1 MKIPMKLA
9 DSEEMLTFKTAFK
22 FPPVNVGGEKD
33 HSKLENL
40 DYANSG
46 HTGFASSEDIPTKVS
61 QLENDKGYIDNSA
74 SNLVNYEL
82 KGKTGTNLG
91 VSIDNTTYVM
101 TIDLKN
107 TAGDVISTGSVDL
120 PLESMVISASYDDS
134 TKEIVLTLQS
144 GEEVKFSVAD
154 LVSGLVSQS
163 TFDTKMNEISQEFSH
178 KFDMP
183 YYYEYNGDTDF
194 EDTSE
199 TTLAMFNEIK
209 ELMEAGQKPCIIVK
223 KGATGA
229 NSYITYHFV
238 VPQFGSLDTT
248 YIMLKGSPVRKDGST
263 FNLVAL
269 NCEKDPE
276 TNQIKRVYEK
286 KADGS
291 IEIGKSEEIIEFK
304 ANDTNEIK
312 KQKGQKFLDYYLEK
326 GTIPNAVLSEN
337 DTILSLCNISKFSDH
352 LTLSFSAIY
361 GIAAPVCLGSIA
373 RAVNIYFTDNV
384 VTLVSGLT
392 TYSMSPTLDYSKT
405 TNGALTTIN
414 TKAYTPT
421 TDYHPSTKLYTD
433 QRVQSIAPDY
443 NATSTYKVGDYV
455 SYQGKFYKC
464 TTAIETAEAWNSEH
478 WSETTV
484 KDEMGS
490 ADFPIYYIRG
500 VTNDSGW
507 SIPVTTETKATL
519 EKVYKDYANGKL
531 PIVYV
536 TDKSGSKYGINQ
548 LCTVQKADF
557 SSALMKIVGTSQY
570 IYDVEGMPI
579 FQQVVINVNGDKETG
594 KVSGI
599 SASIN
604 NGRFF
609 LTEAYNNNKYNS
621 NAALTT
627 KNTTE
632 YTPTG
637 DYNPATKKY
646 VDDAVAGVGGGGGV
660 FKITLTA
667 NQTAG
672 YDANKTIDEIQ
683 AAISAN
689 KTVIAVVDSDEYPLK
704 YHTETELRFTSIELN
719 RSVLVLYSDG
729 VWTMQDTNMLKT
741 SGGNVNGNINMNSN
755 AITNIQKLHVD
766 GEAPVYI
773 GSTIETG
780 VTNASRITGIA
791 GGGVAIVRANT
802 QSTYDPFFVADPT
815 NINHAATKNYVDN
828 KLISIQGYD
837 ATKTQTL
844 KNINGVLTWQ
854 TDGE

>member
-1 MKIPMKLA
+1 MSQPIKVKIMNEKEPIKIKA
-9 DSEEMLTFKTAFK
+9 TSN
-22 FPPVNVGGEKD
+22 FPAVNVGGETD

-40 DYANSG
+40 DYAHSG

-61 QLENDKGYIDNSA
+61 QLENDKSYIDNSV

-120 PLESMVISASYDDS
+120 PLESMVVGASYDDS

-163 TFDTKMNEISQEFSH
+163 TFDTKMNEISQEFNH

-229 NSYITYHFV
+229 NSYITYHFI

-248 YIMLKGSPVRKDGST
+248 YIMLKGSPVRKNDST

-269 NCEKDPE
+269 NCEKDPG
-276 TNQIKRVYEK
+276 TNQIIKVYEK

-291 IEIGKSEEIIEFK
+291 IEISSSDGLYWEWEDTSEKSIALFQKVYDDMKNNKKFNIITTVQWAYYKYVYVSTSCEFYQTT
-304 ANDTNEIK
+304 TNN
-312 KQKGQKFLDYYLEK
+312 GYLRVKFADI
-326 GTIPNAVLSEN
+326 GRDLS
-337 DTILSLCNISKFSDH
+337 TG
-352 LTLSFSAIY
+352 SFSGYTSLYTKSVTVTITNGIATTIDVDGTLETKILNIY
-361 GIAAPVCLGSIA
+361 GYG
-373 RAVNIYFTDNV
+373 NHFG
-384 VTLVSGLT
+384 GLT
-392 TYSMSPTLDYSKT
+392 V
-405 TNGALTTIN
+405 TNTEV
-414 TKAYTPT
+414 YTPT
-421 TDYHPSTKLYTD
+421 ADYH
-433 QRVQSIAPDY
+433 
-443 NATSTYKVGDYV
+443 
-455 SYQGKFYKC
+455 
-464 TTAIETAEAWNSEH
+464 
-478 WSETTV
+478 
-484 KDEMGS
+484 
-490 ADFPIYYIRG
+490 
-500 VTNDSGW
+500 
-507 SIPVTTETKATL
+507 
-519 EKVYKDYANGKL
+519 
-531 PIVYV
+531 
-536 TDKSGSKYGINQ
+536 
-548 LCTVQKADF
+548 
-557 SSALMKIVGTSQY
+557 
-570 IYDVEGMPI
+570 
-579 FQQVVINVNGDKETG
+579 
-594 KVSGI
+594 
-599 SASIN
+599 
-604 NGRFF
+604 
-609 LTEAYNNNKYNS
+609 
-621 NAALTT
+621 
-627 KNTTE
+627 
-632 YTPTG
+632 
-637 DYNPATKKY
+637 PATKKY
-646 VDDAVAGVGGGGGV
+646 VDDAVAGLGGGGGV
-660 FKITLTA
+660 FKVTLTA

-689 KTVIAVVDSDEYPLK
+689 KIVIAVVGSDEYPLK

-802 QSTYDPFFVADPT
+802 QGTYDPLFIADPT

-828 KLISIQGYD
+828 KLTSIQGYD

>member
-1 MKIPMKLA
+1 MKIPMKLT
-9 DSEEMLTFKTAFK
+9 DSKEMLTFKTAFK

-61 QLENDKGYIDNSA
+61 QLENDKGYIDNNV

-101 TIDLKN
+101 KIDLKN

-120 PLESMVISASYDDS
+120 PLESMVIGASYDDS

-154 LVSGLVSQS
+154 LVSGLVSQN
-163 TFDTKMNEISQEFSH
+163 TFDTKMNEISQEFNH

-229 NSYITYHFV
+229 NSYITYHFI

-248 YIMLKGSPVRKDGST
+248 YIMLKGSPVRKDGNT

-276 TNQIKRVYEK
+276 TNKIKRVYEK

-291 IEIGKSEEIIEFK
+291 IEIGGSNGLYWEWEDTSEKSIALFQKVYDDMKNNKKFNIITTVQWAYYKYVYVSASCEFYQTT
-304 ANDTNEIK
+304 TNN
-312 KQKGQKFLDYYLEK
+312 GHLRVKFADI
-326 GTIPNAVLSEN
+326 GRDLS
-337 DTILSLCNISKFSDH
+337 TG
-352 LTLSFSAIY
+352 SFSGYTSLYTKSVIVTITN
-361 GIAAPVCLGSIA
+361 GIATTIDVDG
-373 RAVNIYFTDNV
+373 
-384 VTLVSGLT
+384 TLETKILNMYGYGNHFGGLT
-392 TYSMSPTLDYSKT
+392 V
-405 TNGALTTIN
+405 TNTEV
-414 TKAYTPT
+414 YTPT
-421 TDYHPSTKLYTD
+421 ADYH
-433 QRVQSIAPDY
+433 
-443 NATSTYKVGDYV
+443 
-455 SYQGKFYKC
+455 
-464 TTAIETAEAWNSEH
+464 
-478 WSETTV
+478 
-484 KDEMGS
+484 
-490 ADFPIYYIRG
+490 
-500 VTNDSGW
+500 
-507 SIPVTTETKATL
+507 
-519 EKVYKDYANGKL
+519 
-531 PIVYV
+531 
-536 TDKSGSKYGINQ
+536 
-548 LCTVQKADF
+548 
-557 SSALMKIVGTSQY
+557 
-570 IYDVEGMPI
+570 
-579 FQQVVINVNGDKETG
+579 
-594 KVSGI
+594 
-599 SASIN
+599 
-604 NGRFF
+604 
-609 LTEAYNNNKYNS
+609 
-621 NAALTT
+621 
-627 KNTTE
+627 
-632 YTPTG
+632 
-637 DYNPATKKY
+637 PATKKY
-646 VDDAVAGVGGGGGV
+646 VDDTVAGAGGGGGV
-660 FKITLTA
+660 FKVTLTA

-689 KTVIAVVDSDEYPLK
+689 KIVIAVVDNDEYPLK

-802 QSTYDPFFVADPT
+802 QSTYDPLFIADPT

-828 KLISIQGYD
+828 KLTSIQGYD

>member
-1 MKIPMKLA
+1 MSQPIKVKIMNEKEPIKIKA
-9 DSEEMLTFKTAFK
+9 TSN
-22 FPPVNVGGEKD
+22 FPTVNVGGETD
-33 HSKLENL
+33 HSKLKNL
-40 DYANSG
+40 DYEHSG
-46 HTGFASSEDIPTKVS
+46 HIGFASSEDIPTKVS
-61 QLENDKGYIDNSA
+61 QLENDKDYIDNNV

-120 PLESMVISASYDDS
+120 PLESMVIGASYDDS

-163 TFDTKMNEISQEFSH
+163 TFDTKMNEISQEFNH

-229 NSYITYHFV
+229 NSYITYHFI

-248 YIMLKGSPVRKDGST
+248 YIILKGSPVRKDGNT
-263 FNLVAL
+263 FNLVSL

-291 IEIGKSEEIIEFK
+291 ITIASEPHYVWNGSTGSEAKELFQK
-304 ANDTNEIK
+304 VYDAWHNENKI
-312 KQKGQKFLDYYLEK
+312 LNVDYYRGNTKLK
-326 GTIPNAVLSEN
+326 LIGIGNPRLLSNQMLCEF
-337 DTILSLCNISKFSDH
+337 ISLDPPYH
-352 LTLSFSAIY
+352 
-361 GIAAPVCLGSIA
+361 
-373 RAVNIYFTDNV
+373 
-384 VTLVSGLT
+384 
-392 TYSMSPTLDYSKT
+392 T
-405 TNGALTTIN
+405 TNSVPLQMVGARVDFDTTGLVTNVALEQLLGDYKLIREYNGSYGALPIDN
-414 TKAYTPT
+414 TRTFAPT
-421 TDYHPSTKLYTD
+421 GNYNPSTKLYTD

-443 NATSTYKVGDYV
+443 DATSTYKVGDYV

-484 KDEMGS
+484 KDEFS
-490 ADFPIYYIRG
+490 NILYWEWED
-500 VTNDSGW
+500 TSEK
-507 SIPVTTETKATL
+507 SIAL
-519 EKVYKDYANGKL
+519 FQKVYDDMKNNKKFNMITTVQWAYYKY
-531 PIVYV
+531 VYV
-536 TDKSGSKYGINQ
+536 STSCEFYQTSTNNGYLRVKFSDIGRDMSSGSKASYTSLYTKSVMITITNGIATAIDVDNTLETKLLNQ
-548 LCTVQKADF
+548 
-557 SSALMKIVGTSQY
+557 
-570 IYDVEGMPI
+570 YDYNFHFGGLS
-579 FQQVVINVNGDKETG
+579 VVN
-594 KVSGI
+594 
-599 SASIN
+599 
-604 NGRFF
+604 
-609 LTEAYNNNKYNS
+609 TEV
-621 NAALTT
+621 
-627 KNTTE
+627 
-632 YTPTG
+632 YTPKN

-646 VDDAVAGVGGGGGV
+646 VDDAVASAGGGDSV
-660 FKITLTA
+660 FKVTLTA

-683 AAISAN
+683 TAISAN
-689 KTVIAVVDSDEYPLK
+689 KIVIAVVGSDEYPLK

-741 SGGNVNGNINMNSN
+741 SGGYVNGNINMNSH

-802 QSTYDPFFVADPT
+802 QGTYDPLFVANPT
-815 NINHAATKNYVDN
+815 NVNHAATKGYVDN
-828 KLISIQGYD
+828 KLTSIQGYD

>member
-1 MKIPMKLA
+1 MSQPIKVKIMNEKEPIKIKA
-9 DSEEMLTFKTAFK
+9 TSN
-22 FPPVNVGGEKD
+22 FPTVNVGGETD
-33 HSKLENL
+33 HSKLKNL
-40 DYANSG
+40 DYAHSG

-61 QLENDKGYIDNSA
+61 QLENDKGYIDNSV

-120 PLESMVISASYDDS
+120 PLESMVIGASYDDS

-144 GEEVKFSVAD
+144 GEEVRFSVAD

-163 TFDTKMNEISQEFSH
+163 TFDTKMNEISQEFNH

-229 NSYITYHFV
+229 NSYITYHFI

-248 YIMLKGSPVRKDGST
+248 YIMLKGSPVRKEGST

-291 IEIGKSEEIIEFK
+291 ITIASEPHYVWNGSTGSEAKELFQK
-304 ANDTNEIK
+304 VYDAWKNENKI
-312 KQKGQKFLDYYLEK
+312 LNVDYYRGNTKLKLIGIGNPRQLSDQMLCEFISLDPPVSSTNSVPLQMVGAQVRYNTTGLVTNVALEQ
-326 GTIPNAVLSEN
+326 
-337 DTILSLCNISKFSDH
+337 H
-352 LTLSFSAIY
+352 LGDYKLVREY
-361 GIAAPVCLGSIA
+361 NGS
-373 RAVNIYFTDNV
+373 Y
-384 VTLVSGLT
+384 
-392 TYSMSPTLDYSKT
+392 
-405 TNGALTTIN
+405 GALPINN
-414 TKAYTPT
+414 TKAFTPT
-421 TDYHPSTKLYTD
+421 NDYH
-433 QRVQSIAPDY
+433 
-443 NATSTYKVGDYV
+443 
-455 SYQGKFYKC
+455 
-464 TTAIETAEAWNSEH
+464 
-478 WSETTV
+478 
-484 KDEMGS
+484 
-490 ADFPIYYIRG
+490 
-500 VTNDSGW
+500 
-507 SIPVTTETKATL
+507 
-519 EKVYKDYANGKL
+519 
-531 PIVYV
+531 
-536 TDKSGSKYGINQ
+536 
-548 LCTVQKADF
+548 
-557 SSALMKIVGTSQY
+557 
-570 IYDVEGMPI
+570 
-579 FQQVVINVNGDKETG
+579 
-594 KVSGI
+594 
-599 SASIN
+599 
-604 NGRFF
+604 
-609 LTEAYNNNKYNS
+609 
-621 NAALTT
+621 
-627 KNTTE
+627 
-632 YTPTG
+632 
-637 DYNPATKKY
+637 PATKKY
-646 VDDAVAGVGGGGGV
+646 VDDAVAGSGGGDSV
-660 FKITLTA
+660 FKVTLTA

-689 KTVIAVVDSDEYPLK
+689 KIVIAVVDSDEYPLK

-802 QSTYDPFFVADPT
+802 QSTYDPLFIADPT

-828 KLISIQGYD
+828 KLTSIQGYD

>member
-22 FPPVNVGGEKD
+22 FPQVNVGGEKD

-101 TIDLKN
+101 TIELKN

-120 PLESMVISASYDDS
+120 PLESMVIGASYDDS
-134 TKEIVLTLQS
+134 TKEVVLTLQS
-144 GEEVKFSVAD
+144 GEEVRFSVAD

-248 YIMLKGSPVRKDGST
+248 YIMLKGSPVRKDGNT

-291 IEIGKSEEIIEFK
+291 IEIGNSEEIIEFK
-304 ANDTNEIK
+304 ANDTDEIK

-326 GTIPNAVLSEN
+326 GTIPNAVYIEN
-337 DTILSLCNISKFSDH
+337 GTILSLCNISKFSNQ

-361 GIAAPVCLGSIA
+361 DTEAPICYGRIA

-384 VTLVSGLT
+384 VTIVSGFNT
-392 TYSMSPTLDYSKT
+392 QGMYPTLDYSRT

-414 TKAYTPT
+414 KKAFTPT
-421 TDYHPSTKLYTD
+421 ADYHPSTKLYTD
-433 QRVQSIAPDY
+433 QRVQSIAPNY

-484 KDEMGS
+484 KDEFGKEKNIIIAYNE
-490 ADFPIYYIRG
+490 ADDTLKEKLTYIFHYWKENNGLTKNVYYEDRFHYLVPISSIE
-500 VTNDSGW
+500 VTPTSN
-507 SIPVTTETKATL
+507 
-519 EKVYKDYANGKL
+519 
-531 PIVYV
+531 YV
-536 TDKSGSKYGINQ
+536 TEITFSSIYFSANSTASYNYVHYKAWFSDGETISD
-548 LCTVQKADF
+548 TVQKSTVNNHKLAAAWGGDSYYF
-557 SSALMKIVGTSQY
+557 PGALLS
-570 IYDVEGMPI
+570 
-579 FQQVVINVNGDKETG
+579 
-594 KVSGI
+594 
-599 SASIN
+599 N
-604 NGRFF
+604 N
-609 LTEAYNNNKYNS
+609 
-621 NAALTT
+621 T
-627 KNTTE
+627 KA
-632 YTPTG
+632 YTPTD

-646 VDDAVAGVGGGGGV
+646 VDD
-660 FKITLTA
+660 KLTTIT
-667 NQTAG
+667 
-672 YDANKTIDEIQ
+672 
-683 AAISAN
+683 
-689 KTVIAVVDSDEYPLK
+689 
-704 YHTETELRFTSIELN
+704 
-719 RSVLVLYSDG
+719 
-729 VWTMQDTNMLKT
+729 
-741 SGGNVNGNINMNSN
+741 
-755 AITNIQKLHVD
+755 
-766 GEAPVYI
+766 
-773 GSTIETG
+773 
-780 VTNASRITGIA
+780 
-791 GGGVAIVRANT
+791 
-802 QSTYDPFFVADPT
+802 
-815 NINHAATKNYVDN
+815 
-828 KLISIQGYD
+828 GYD

>member
-1 MKIPMKLA
+1 MSQPIKVKIMNEKEPIKIKA
-9 DSEEMLTFKTAFK
+9 TSN
-22 FPPVNVGGEKD
+22 FPTIYVGGETD
-33 HSKLENL
+33 HSKLKNL
-40 DYANSG
+40 DYAHSG
-46 HTGFASSEDIPTKVS
+46 HIGFASSEDIPTKVS
-61 QLENDKGYIDNSA
+61 QLENDKGYIDNNV

-120 PLESMVISASYDDS
+120 PLESMVIGASYDDS

-144 GEEVKFSVAD
+144 GEEVRFSVAD

-163 TFDTKMNEISQEFSH
+163 TFDTKMNEISQEFNH

-229 NSYITYHFV
+229 NSYITYHFI

-248 YIMLKGSPVRKDGST
+248 YIMLKGSPVRKDGNT
-263 FNLVAL
+263 FNLVSL

-291 IEIGKSEEIIEFK
+291 IEIGSGDNKIYYYKMTENYNK
-304 ANDTNEIK
+304 HDTTEATLAMFNEIAEK
-312 KQKGQKFLDYYLEK
+312 WRNGEKPLLLVQGYSLIEQYSWYAISAPLHGSWASNYLFFKFPSIYSTQQGGHDMWCDLEISCTANNTTDGIITAVDISQKRQFYTTRYGDTSSRNTNK
-326 GTIPNAVLSEN
+326 VL
-337 DTILSLCNISKFSDH
+337 
-352 LTLSFSAIY
+352 A
-361 GIAAPVCLGSIA
+361 
-373 RAVNIYFTDNV
+373 TDN
-384 VTLVSGLT
+384 
-392 TYSMSPTLDYSKT
+392 
-405 TNGALTTIN
+405 
-414 TKAYTPT
+414 
-421 TDYHPSTKLYTD
+421 
-433 QRVQSIAPDY
+433 
-443 NATSTYKVGDYV
+443 TS
-455 SYQGKFYKC
+455 S
-464 TTAIETAEAWNSEH
+464 
-478 WSETTV
+478 
-484 KDEMGS
+484 
-490 ADFPIYYIRG
+490 
-500 VTNDSGW
+500 
-507 SIPVTTETKATL
+507 
-519 EKVYKDYANGKL
+519 
-531 PIVYV
+531 
-536 TDKSGSKYGINQ
+536 
-548 LCTVQKADF
+548 
-557 SSALMKIVGTSQY
+557 
-570 IYDVEGMPI
+570 
-579 FQQVVINVNGDKETG
+579 
-594 KVSGI
+594 
-599 SASIN
+599 
-604 NGRFF
+604 
-609 LTEAYNNNKYNS
+609 
-621 NAALTT
+621 
-627 KNTTE
+627 

-646 VDDAVAGVGGGGGV
+646 VDDAVAGSGGGDSV
-660 FKITLTA
+660 FKVTLTA

-689 KTVIAVVDSDEYPLK
+689 KIVIAVVGSDEYPLK

-741 SGGNVNGNINMNSN
+741 SGGYVNGNINMNSH

-802 QSTYDPFFVADPT
+802 QGTYDPLFVANPT
-815 NINHAATKNYVDN
+815 NINHAATKGYVDN
-828 KLISIQGYD
+828 KLTSIQGYD

>member
-22 FPPVNVGGEKD
+22 FPQVNVGGEKD

-101 TIDLKN
+101 TIELKN

-120 PLESMVISASYDDS
+120 PLESMVIGASYDDS
-134 TKEIVLTLQS
+134 TKEVVLTLQS
-144 GEEVKFSVAD
+144 GEEVRFSVAD

-229 NSYITYHFV
+229 NSYITYHFI

-276 TNQIKRVYEK
+276 TNQIKKVYEK

-291 IEIGKSEEIIEFK
+291 IEISSKVDKGIYYAKYNGIPRNNTAFK
-304 ANDTNEIK
+304 AFITEQLQYAYDNGYGSMALIPSNEITSNYAYNF
-312 KQKGQKFLDYYLEK
+312 QPKGNNIKYMLEHSTPSDNFQYLLVDIGFLTRFARRDL
-326 GTIPNAVLSEN
+326 
-337 DTILSLCNISKFSDH
+337 ILYGRISAQN
-352 LTLSFSAIY
+352 LYIY
-361 GIAAPVCLGSIA
+361 GYLDNGTVVVSSI
-373 RAVNIYFTDNV
+373 
-384 VTLVSGLT
+384 
-392 TYSMSPTLDYSKT
+392 
-405 TNGALTTIN
+405 
-414 TKAYTPT
+414 
-421 TDYHPSTKLYTD
+421 
-433 QRVQSIAPDY
+433 
-443 NATSTYKVGDYV
+443 
-455 SYQGKFYKC
+455 
-464 TTAIETAEAWNSEH
+464 
-478 WSETTV
+478 TV
-484 KDEMGS
+484 
-490 ADFPIYYIRG
+490 
-500 VTNDSGW
+500 DSD
-507 SIPVTTETKATL
+507 SDL
-519 EKVYKDYANGKL
+519 NLSNFL
-531 PIVYV
+531 PIQQNIIGIGKYV
-536 TDKSGSKYGINQ
+536 
-548 LCTVQKADF
+548 
-557 SSALMKIVGTSQY
+557 
-570 IYDVEGMPI
+570 
-579 FQQVVINVNGDKETG
+579 
-594 KVSGI
+594 
-599 SASIN
+599 
-604 NGRFF
+604 
-609 LTEAYNNNKYNS
+609 
-621 NAALTT
+621 
-627 KNTTE
+627 
-632 YTPTG
+632 PTFPQE
-637 DYNPATKKY
+637 PATKKY
-646 VDDAVAGVGGGGGV
+646 VDDAVAGAGGGGGV
-660 FKITLTA
+660 FKVTLTA

-689 KTVIAVVDSDEYPLK
+689 KTVIAVVDNDEYPLK

>member
-22 FPPVNVGGEKD
+22 FPQVNVGGEKD

-61 QLENDKGYIDNSA
+61 QLENDKGYIDNNV

-120 PLESMVISASYDDS
+120 PLESMVIGASYDDS

-144 GEEVKFSVAD
+144 GEEVRFSVAD

-163 TFDTKMNEISQEFSH
+163 TFDTKMNEINQEFSH

-183 YYYEYNGDTDF
+183 YYYEYNGDIDF

-229 NSYITYHFV
+229 NSYITYHFI

-286 KADGS
+286 KTDGS
-291 IEIGKSEEIIEFK
+291 IEIGNSEETIEFK
-304 ANDTNEIK
+304 ANDTTAIK
-312 KQKGQKFLDYYLEK
+312 IQKGQKFLDYYLKK
-326 GTIPNAVLSEN
+326 GTIPNAVYNEN
-337 DTILSLCNISKFSDH
+337 STILSLCNISKWSDH

-361 GIAAPVCLGSIA
+361 DTAAPICYGRIA
-373 RAVNIYFTDNV
+373 KAVNIYFTDNV
-384 VTLVSGLT
+384 VTIVSGFNTQGMYL
-392 TYSMSPTLDYSKT
+392 TLDYSRT

-414 TKAYTPT
+414 TKAFTPT
-421 TDYHPSTKLYTD
+421 ADYH
-433 QRVQSIAPDY
+433 
-443 NATSTYKVGDYV
+443 
-455 SYQGKFYKC
+455 
-464 TTAIETAEAWNSEH
+464 
-478 WSETTV
+478 
-484 KDEMGS
+484 
-490 ADFPIYYIRG
+490 
-500 VTNDSGW
+500 
-507 SIPVTTETKATL
+507 
-519 EKVYKDYANGKL
+519 
-531 PIVYV
+531 
-536 TDKSGSKYGINQ
+536 
-548 LCTVQKADF
+548 
-557 SSALMKIVGTSQY
+557 
-570 IYDVEGMPI
+570 
-579 FQQVVINVNGDKETG
+579 
-594 KVSGI
+594 
-599 SASIN
+599 
-604 NGRFF
+604 
-609 LTEAYNNNKYNS
+609 
-621 NAALTT
+621 
-627 KNTTE
+627 
-632 YTPTG
+632 
-637 DYNPATKKY
+637 PATKKY
-646 VDDAVAGVGGGGGV
+646 VDD
-660 FKITLTA
+660 KLTTIT
-667 NQTAG
+667 
-672 YDANKTIDEIQ
+672 
-683 AAISAN
+683 
-689 KTVIAVVDSDEYPLK
+689 
-704 YHTETELRFTSIELN
+704 
-719 RSVLVLYSDG
+719 
-729 VWTMQDTNMLKT
+729 
-741 SGGNVNGNINMNSN
+741 
-755 AITNIQKLHVD
+755 
-766 GEAPVYI
+766 
-773 GSTIETG
+773 
-780 VTNASRITGIA
+780 
-791 GGGVAIVRANT
+791 
-802 QSTYDPFFVADPT
+802 
-815 NINHAATKNYVDN
+815 
-828 KLISIQGYD
+828 GYD

>member
-1 MKIPMKLA
+1 MSQLMKVKIMNEKQPVKIKA
-9 DSEEMLTFKTAFK
+9 TSK
-22 FPPVNVGGEKD
+22 FPPVNVGGATD

-40 DYANSG
+40 DYAHSG

-61 QLENDKGYIDNSA
+61 QLENDKGYIDNSV

-101 TIDLKN
+101 TIELKN

-120 PLESMVISASYDDS
+120 PLESMVVGASYDDS

-229 NSYITYHFV
+229 NSYITYHFI

-248 YIMLKGSPVRKDGST
+248 YIMLKGSPVRKNDST

-269 NCEKDPE
+269 NCEKDPA

-286 KADGS
+286 KNDGI
-291 IEIGKSEEIIEFK
+291 IEISGGNKIYYYKMTENYNKYDKTEATLAMF
-304 ANDTNEIK
+304 NEIA
-312 KQKGQKFLDYYLEK
+312 EK
-326 GTIPNAVLSEN
+326 WRNGEKPLLLVQG
-337 DTILSLCNISKFSDH
+337 
-352 LTLSFSAIY
+352 Y
-361 GIAAPVCLGSIA
+361 
-373 RAVNIYFTDNV
+373 NV
-384 VTLVSGLT
+384 FEQ
-392 TYSMSPTLDYSKT
+392 YSWY
-405 TNGALTTIN
+405 
-414 TKAYTPT
+414 
-421 TDYHPSTKLYTD
+421 
-433 QRVQSIAPDY
+433 
-443 NATSTYKVGDYV
+443 
-455 SYQGKFYKC
+455 
-464 TTAIETAEAWNSEH
+464 
-478 WSETTV
+478 
-484 KDEMGS
+484 
-490 ADFPIYYIRG
+490 
-500 VTNDSGW
+500 
-507 SIPVTTETKATL
+507 
-519 EKVYKDYANGKL
+519 
-531 PIVYV
+531 
-536 TDKSGSKYGINQ
+536 
-548 LCTVQKADF
+548 
-557 SSALMKIVGTSQY
+557 
-570 IYDVEGMPI
+570 
-579 FQQVVINVNGDKETG
+579 
-594 KVSGI
+594 GI
-599 SASIN
+599 SAPLHGSFNSDYLVFKFPSVYATQQGGRDYWGDLEISCAVN
-604 NGRFF
+604 NTTDGII
-609 LTEAYNNNKYNS
+609 TEVTVSQKRQFYTTSYGDNS
-621 NAALTT
+621 SRNTNQVLTT
-627 KNTTE
+627 DNTNE

-637 DYNPATKKY
+637 DYNPATKIY
-646 VDDAVAGVGGGGGV
+646 VDMAVAGAGGGGGV
-660 FKITLTA
+660 FKVTLTA

-672 YDANKTIDEIQ
+672 YDANKTIDQIQ

-689 KTVIAVVDSDEYPLK
+689 KTVIAVVGSDEYPLK

-741 SGGNVNGNINMNSN
+741 SGGYVNGNINMNSN
-755 AITNIQKLHVD
+755 AITNIQKLHVN

-802 QSTYDPFFVADPT
+802 QSTYDPLFIADPT

-828 KLISIQGYD
+828 KLTSIQGYD

>member
-1 MKIPMKLA
+1 MSQPIKVKIMNEKEPIKIKA
-9 DSEEMLTFKTAFK
+9 TSN
-22 FPPVNVGGEKD
+22 FPTVYVGGETD
-33 HSKLENL
+33 HSKLKNL
-40 DYANSG
+40 DYAHSG

-61 QLENDKGYIDNSA
+61 QLENDKGYIDNNV

-120 PLESMVISASYDDS
+120 PLESMVIGASYDDS

-144 GEEVKFSVAD
+144 GEEVRFSVAD

-163 TFDTKMNEISQEFSH
+163 TFDTKMNEISQEFNH

-183 YYYEYNGDTDF
+183 YYYEYNGDADF

-229 NSYITYHFV
+229 NSYITYHFI

-263 FNLVAL
+263 FNLVSL

-291 IEIGKSEEIIEFK
+291 ITIASEPHYVWNGSTGSEAKELFQK
-304 ANDTNEIK
+304 VYDAWHNENKI
-312 KQKGQKFLDYYLEK
+312 LNVDYYRGNTKLKLIGIGNPRLLSNQMLCEFISLDPPLSSTNSVPLQMVGARVNYNNTTGLVTNVALEQ
-326 GTIPNAVLSEN
+326 L
-337 DTILSLCNISKFSDH
+337 
-352 LTLSFSAIY
+352 
-361 GIAAPVCLGSIA
+361 LG
-373 RAVNIYFTDNV
+373 
-384 VTLVSGLT
+384 
-392 TYSMSPTLDYSKT
+392 DYKLIREYNGSY
-405 TNGALTTIN
+405 GALPIN
-414 TKAYTPT
+414 NTRTYTPT
-421 TDYHPSTKLYTD
+421 ANYH
-433 QRVQSIAPDY
+433 
-443 NATSTYKVGDYV
+443 
-455 SYQGKFYKC
+455 
-464 TTAIETAEAWNSEH
+464 
-478 WSETTV
+478 
-484 KDEMGS
+484 
-490 ADFPIYYIRG
+490 
-500 VTNDSGW
+500 
-507 SIPVTTETKATL
+507 
-519 EKVYKDYANGKL
+519 
-531 PIVYV
+531 
-536 TDKSGSKYGINQ
+536 
-548 LCTVQKADF
+548 
-557 SSALMKIVGTSQY
+557 
-570 IYDVEGMPI
+570 
-579 FQQVVINVNGDKETG
+579 
-594 KVSGI
+594 
-599 SASIN
+599 
-604 NGRFF
+604 
-609 LTEAYNNNKYNS
+609 
-621 NAALTT
+621 
-627 KNTTE
+627 
-632 YTPTG
+632 
-637 DYNPATKKY
+637 PATKKY
-646 VDDAVAGVGGGGGV
+646 VDDAVAGSGGGDGV
-660 FKITLTA
+660 FKVTLTA

-689 KTVIAVVDSDEYPLK
+689 KIVIAVVGSDEYPLK

-741 SGGNVNGNINMNSN
+741 SGGYVNGNINMNSH

-802 QSTYDPFFVADPT
+802 QGTYDPLFVANPT
-815 NINHAATKNYVDN
+815 NINHAATKGYVDN
-828 KLISIQGYD
+828 KLTSIQGYD

>member
-1 MKIPMKLA
+1 MKIPMKLT
-9 DSEEMLTFKTAFK
+9 DSKEMLTFKTAFK

-40 DYANSG
+40 DYAHSG

-61 QLENDKGYIDNSA
+61 QLENDKSYIDNSV

-120 PLESMVISASYDDS
+120 PLESMVVGASYDDS

-163 TFDTKMNEISQEFSH
+163 TFDTKMNEISQEFNH

-229 NSYITYHFV
+229 NSYITYHFI

-248 YIMLKGSPVRKDGST
+248 YIMLKGSPIRKDGST

-269 NCEKDPE
+269 NCEKDPG
-276 TNQIKRVYEK
+276 TNQIIKVYEK

-291 IEIGKSEEIIEFK
+291 ISINDGNKIYFYKMTENYNKHDTTEATLSMFNEIAEKWRNGEKPLLLVQGYNSFEQYSWYAISAPLHGSWASNYLIFKFPSVYATQKGGNDYWGDLEISCTANNTTDGIITAVDTSQKSQFYTTRYDGGSSR
-304 ANDTNEIK
+304 DTNK
-312 KQKGQKFLDYYLEK
+312 
-326 GTIPNAVLSEN
+326 VL
-337 DTILSLCNISKFSDH
+337 T
-352 LTLSFSAIY
+352 
-361 GIAAPVCLGSIA
+361 
-373 RAVNIYFTDNV
+373 TDN
-384 VTLVSGLT
+384 TS
-392 TYSMSPTLDYSKT
+392 S
-405 TNGALTTIN
+405 
-414 TKAYTPT
+414 YTPT
-421 TDYHPSTKLYTD
+421 ADYH
-433 QRVQSIAPDY
+433 
-443 NATSTYKVGDYV
+443 
-455 SYQGKFYKC
+455 
-464 TTAIETAEAWNSEH
+464 
-478 WSETTV
+478 
-484 KDEMGS
+484 
-490 ADFPIYYIRG
+490 
-500 VTNDSGW
+500 
-507 SIPVTTETKATL
+507 
-519 EKVYKDYANGKL
+519 
-531 PIVYV
+531 
-536 TDKSGSKYGINQ
+536 
-548 LCTVQKADF
+548 
-557 SSALMKIVGTSQY
+557 
-570 IYDVEGMPI
+570 
-579 FQQVVINVNGDKETG
+579 
-594 KVSGI
+594 
-599 SASIN
+599 
-604 NGRFF
+604 
-609 LTEAYNNNKYNS
+609 
-621 NAALTT
+621 
-627 KNTTE
+627 
-632 YTPTG
+632 
-637 DYNPATKKY
+637 PATKKY
-646 VDDAVAGVGGGGGV
+646 VDDTVAGSGGGDSV
-660 FKITLTA
+660 FKVTLTA

-689 KTVIAVVDSDEYPLK
+689 KIVIAVVGSDEYPLK

-729 VWTMQDTNMLKT
+729 VWAMQDTNMLKT
-741 SGGNVNGNINMNSN
+741 SGGYVNGNINMSSH

-802 QSTYDPFFVADPT
+802 QGTYDPLFVANPT
-815 NINHAATKNYVDN
+815 NINHAATKGYVDN
-828 KLISIQGYD
+828 KLTSIQGYD

>member
-1 MKIPMKLA
+1 MKIPMKLT
-9 DSEEMLTFKTAFK
+9 DSKEMLTFKTAFK

-46 HTGFASSEDIPTKVS
+46 HTGFASSEDIPIKVS
-61 QLENDKGYIDNSA
+61 QLENDKGYIDNSV

-82 KGKTGTNLG
+82 KGKTGTNLD

-107 TAGDVISTGSVDL
+107 TAGDVISTGSIDL
-120 PLESMVISASYDDS
+120 PLESMVVGASYDDS

-163 TFDTKMNEISQEFSH
+163 TFDTKMNEISQEFNH

-229 NSYITYHFV
+229 NSYITYHFI

-248 YIMLKGSPVRKDGST
+248 YIMLKGSPVRKNDGT

-269 NCEKDPE
+269 NCEKDPG
-276 TNQIKRVYEK
+276 TNQIIKVYEK

-291 IEIGKSEEIIEFK
+291 IEISSSDGLYWEWEDTSEKSIALFQKVYDDMKNNKKFNIITTVQWAYYKYVYVSTSCEFYQTT
-304 ANDTNEIK
+304 TNN
-312 KQKGQKFLDYYLEK
+312 GYLRVKFADI
-326 GTIPNAVLSEN
+326 GRDLS
-337 DTILSLCNISKFSDH
+337 TG
-352 LTLSFSAIY
+352 SFSGYTSLYTKSVTVTITNGIATTIDVDGTLETKILNIY
-361 GIAAPVCLGSIA
+361 GYG
-373 RAVNIYFTDNV
+373 NHFG
-384 VTLVSGLT
+384 GLT
-392 TYSMSPTLDYSKT
+392 V
-405 TNGALTTIN
+405 TNTEV
-414 TKAYTPT
+414 YTPT
-421 TDYHPSTKLYTD
+421 ADYH
-433 QRVQSIAPDY
+433 
-443 NATSTYKVGDYV
+443 
-455 SYQGKFYKC
+455 
-464 TTAIETAEAWNSEH
+464 
-478 WSETTV
+478 
-484 KDEMGS
+484 
-490 ADFPIYYIRG
+490 
-500 VTNDSGW
+500 
-507 SIPVTTETKATL
+507 
-519 EKVYKDYANGKL
+519 
-531 PIVYV
+531 
-536 TDKSGSKYGINQ
+536 
-548 LCTVQKADF
+548 
-557 SSALMKIVGTSQY
+557 
-570 IYDVEGMPI
+570 
-579 FQQVVINVNGDKETG
+579 
-594 KVSGI
+594 
-599 SASIN
+599 
-604 NGRFF
+604 
-609 LTEAYNNNKYNS
+609 
-621 NAALTT
+621 
-627 KNTTE
+627 
-632 YTPTG
+632 
-637 DYNPATKKY
+637 PATKKY
-646 VDDAVAGVGGGGGV
+646 VDDTVAGAGGGGGV
-660 FKITLTA
+660 FKVTLTA

-689 KTVIAVVDSDEYPLK
+689 KIVIAVVDNDEYPLK

-802 QSTYDPFFVADPT
+802 QSTYDPLFIADPT

-828 KLISIQGYD
+828 KLTSIQGYD

>member
-101 TIDLKN
+101 TIELKN

-120 PLESMVISASYDDS
+120 PLESMVIGASYDDS
-134 TKEIVLTLQS
+134 TKEVVLTLQS
-144 GEEVKFSVAD
+144 GEEVRFSVAD

-229 NSYITYHFV
+229 NSYITYHFI

-276 TNQIKRVYEK
+276 TNQIKKVYEK

-291 IEIGKSEEIIEFK
+291 IEISSKVDKGIYYAKYNGRPRNNTAFK
-304 ANDTNEIK
+304 AFITEQLQYAYDNGYNSMALIPSNEITSNYAYNFQPRGNNIK
-312 KQKGQKFLDYYLEK
+312 YMLEHSTPSDNFQYSLVDIGFLTRFSRHDL
-326 GTIPNAVLSEN
+326 
-337 DTILSLCNISKFSDH
+337 ILYGRITAQNLY
-352 LTLSFSAIY
+352 IY
-361 GIAAPVCLGSIA
+361 GYLDNGTVVVSSI
-373 RAVNIYFTDNV
+373 
-384 VTLVSGLT
+384 
-392 TYSMSPTLDYSKT
+392 
-405 TNGALTTIN
+405 
-414 TKAYTPT
+414 
-421 TDYHPSTKLYTD
+421 
-433 QRVQSIAPDY
+433 
-443 NATSTYKVGDYV
+443 
-455 SYQGKFYKC
+455 
-464 TTAIETAEAWNSEH
+464 
-478 WSETTV
+478 TV
-484 KDEMGS
+484 
-490 ADFPIYYIRG
+490 
-500 VTNDSGW
+500 DSD
-507 SIPVTTETKATL
+507 SNL
-519 EKVYKDYANGKL
+519 NLSNFL
-531 PIVYV
+531 PIKQNIIGIDKYV
-536 TDKSGSKYGINQ
+536 
-548 LCTVQKADF
+548 
-557 SSALMKIVGTSQY
+557 
-570 IYDVEGMPI
+570 
-579 FQQVVINVNGDKETG
+579 
-594 KVSGI
+594 
-599 SASIN
+599 
-604 NGRFF
+604 
-609 LTEAYNNNKYNS
+609 
-621 NAALTT
+621 
-627 KNTTE
+627 
-632 YTPTG
+632 PTFPQE
-637 DYNPATKKY
+637 PATKKY
-646 VDDAVAGVGGGGGV
+646 VDDAVAGAGGGDGV

-683 AAISAN
+683 TAISAN
-689 KTVIAVVDSDEYPLK
+689 KTVIAVVGSDEYPLK

-802 QSTYDPFFVADPT
+802 QSTYDPLFIADPT

-828 KLISIQGYD
+828 KLTSIQGYD

>member
-1 MKIPMKLA
+1 MSQPIKVKIMNEKEPIKIKA
-9 DSEEMLTFKTAFK
+9 TSN
-22 FPPVNVGGEKD
+22 FPPVNIGGETD
-33 HSKLENL
+33 HSKLKNL
-40 DYANSG
+40 DYAHSG
-46 HTGFASSEDIPTKVS
+46 HIGFASSEDIPTKVS
-61 QLENDKGYIDNSA
+61 QLENDKGYIDNNV

-107 TAGDVISTGSVDL
+107 TAGEVISTGSVDL
-120 PLESMVISASYDDS
+120 PLESMVIGASYDDS

-163 TFDTKMNEISQEFSH
+163 TFDTKMNEISQEFNH

-229 NSYITYHFV
+229 NSYITYHFI

-248 YIMLKGSPVRKDGST
+248 YIILKGSPVRKDGNT
-263 FNLVAL
+263 FNLVSL

-291 IEIGKSEEIIEFK
+291 IEISGGDKIYYYKMTENYNK
-304 ANDTNEIK
+304 HDTTEATLAMFNEIAEK
-312 KQKGQKFLDYYLEK
+312 WRNGEKPLLLVQGYNTFEQYSWYAISAPLHGTWASNYLFFKFPSVYSTQQGGHDMWCDLEISCTANNTTDGIITAVDTSQKRQFYTTSYGDNSSRNTNQ
-326 GTIPNAVLSEN
+326 VL
-337 DTILSLCNISKFSDH
+337 T
-352 LTLSFSAIY
+352 
-361 GIAAPVCLGSIA
+361 
-373 RAVNIYFTDNV
+373 TDN
-384 VTLVSGLT
+384 
-392 TYSMSPTLDYSKT
+392 
-405 TNGALTTIN
+405 TN
-414 TKAYTPT
+414 
-421 TDYHPSTKLYTD
+421 
-433 QRVQSIAPDY
+433 
-443 NATSTYKVGDYV
+443 
-455 SYQGKFYKC
+455 
-464 TTAIETAEAWNSEH
+464 
-478 WSETTV
+478 
-484 KDEMGS
+484 
-490 ADFPIYYIRG
+490 
-500 VTNDSGW
+500 
-507 SIPVTTETKATL
+507 
-519 EKVYKDYANGKL
+519 
-531 PIVYV
+531 
-536 TDKSGSKYGINQ
+536 
-548 LCTVQKADF
+548 
-557 SSALMKIVGTSQY
+557 
-570 IYDVEGMPI
+570 
-579 FQQVVINVNGDKETG
+579 
-594 KVSGI
+594 
-599 SASIN
+599 
-604 NGRFF
+604 
-609 LTEAYNNNKYNS
+609 
-621 NAALTT
+621 
-627 KNTTE
+627 E

-637 DYNPATKKY
+637 DYNPATKIY
-646 VDDAVAGVGGGGGV
+646 VDMAVAGAGGGGEV
-660 FKITLTA
+660 FKVTLIA

-689 KTVIAVVDSDEYPLK
+689 KIVIAVVDNDEYPLK

-741 SGGNVNGNINMNSN
+741 SGGYVNGNINMNSN
-755 AITNIQKLHVD
+755 AITNIQKLHVN

-802 QSTYDPFFVADPT
+802 QGTYDPLFIADPT
-815 NINHAATKNYVDN
+815 NINHAATKGYVDN
-828 KLISIQGYD
+828 KLTSIQGYD

>member
-1 MKIPMKLA
+1 MSQLMKVKIMNEKQPIKIKA
-9 DSEEMLTFKTAFK
+9 TSN
-22 FPPVNVGGEKD
+22 FPPVNVGGTTD

-40 DYANSG
+40 DYAHSG
-46 HTGFASSEDIPTKVS
+46 HTGFASSEDIPIKIS
-61 QLENDKGYIDNSA
+61 QLENDKGYIDNSV

-120 PLESMVISASYDDS
+120 PLESMVIGASYDDS

-144 GEEVKFSVAD
+144 GEEVRFSVAD
-154 LVSGLVSQS
+154 LVSGLVSQN
-163 TFDTKMNEISQEFSH
+163 TFDTKMNEISQEFNH

-229 NSYITYHFV
+229 NSYITYHFI

-248 YIMLKGSPVRKDGST
+248 YIMLKGSPIRKDGST

-276 TNQIKRVYEK
+276 TNQIIKVYEK

-291 IEIGKSEEIIEFK
+291 ITIASEPHYVWNGSTGSEAKELFQK
-304 ANDTNEIK
+304 VYDAWKNEEKI
-312 KQKGQKFLDYYLEK
+312 LNVDYYRGNTKLKLIGIGNPRQLSDQMLCEFISLVPPFSSTNSVPLQMVGAQVRYNTTGLVTSVALEQ
-326 GTIPNAVLSEN
+326 
-337 DTILSLCNISKFSDH
+337 H
-352 LTLSFSAIY
+352 LGDYALVREY
-361 GIAAPVCLGSIA
+361 NGS
-373 RAVNIYFTDNV
+373 Y
-384 VTLVSGLT
+384 
-392 TYSMSPTLDYSKT
+392 
-405 TNGALTTIN
+405 GALPINN
-414 TKAYTPT
+414 TKAFTPT
-421 TDYHPSTKLYTD
+421 ADYH
-433 QRVQSIAPDY
+433 
-443 NATSTYKVGDYV
+443 
-455 SYQGKFYKC
+455 
-464 TTAIETAEAWNSEH
+464 
-478 WSETTV
+478 
-484 KDEMGS
+484 
-490 ADFPIYYIRG
+490 
-500 VTNDSGW
+500 
-507 SIPVTTETKATL
+507 
-519 EKVYKDYANGKL
+519 
-531 PIVYV
+531 
-536 TDKSGSKYGINQ
+536 
-548 LCTVQKADF
+548 
-557 SSALMKIVGTSQY
+557 
-570 IYDVEGMPI
+570 
-579 FQQVVINVNGDKETG
+579 
-594 KVSGI
+594 
-599 SASIN
+599 
-604 NGRFF
+604 
-609 LTEAYNNNKYNS
+609 
-621 NAALTT
+621 
-627 KNTTE
+627 
-632 YTPTG
+632 
-637 DYNPATKKY
+637 PATKKY
-646 VDDAVAGVGGGGGV
+646 VDMAIAGSGSGDGV
-660 FKITLTA
+660 FKVTLTA

-689 KTVIAVVDSDEYPLK
+689 KIVIAVVDSDEYPLK

-802 QSTYDPFFVADPT
+802 QSTYDPLFIADPT

-828 KLISIQGYD
+828 KLTSIQGYD

>member
-1 MKIPMKLA
+1 MSQPIKVKIMNEKEPIKIKA
-9 DSEEMLTFKTAFK
+9 TSN
-22 FPPVNVGGEKD
+22 FPPVNVGGETD
-33 HSKLENL
+33 HSKLKNL
-40 DYANSG
+40 DYAHSG
-46 HTGFASSEDIPTKVS
+46 HIGFASSEDIPTKVS
-61 QLENDKGYIDNSA
+61 QLENDKGYIDNNV

-107 TAGDVISTGSVDL
+107 TAGEVISTGSVDL
-120 PLESMVISASYDDS
+120 PLESMVIGASYDDS

-163 TFDTKMNEISQEFSH
+163 TFDTKMNEISQEFNH

-229 NSYITYHFV
+229 NSYITYHFI

-248 YIMLKGSPVRKDGST
+248 YIMLKGSPVRKDGNT
-263 FNLVAL
+263 FNLVSL

-291 IEIGKSEEIIEFK
+291 IEISGGDKIYYYKMTENYNKYDKTEATLAMF
-304 ANDTNEIK
+304 NEIA
-312 KQKGQKFLDYYLEK
+312 EK
-326 GTIPNAVLSEN
+326 WRNGEKPL
-337 DTILSLCNISKFSDH
+337 L
-352 LTLSFSAIY
+352 
-361 GIAAPVCLGSIA
+361 
-373 RAVNIYFTDNV
+373 
-384 VTLVSGLT
+384 LVQGYNT
-392 TYSMSPTLDYSKT
+392 FEQYSWY
-405 TNGALTTIN
+405 
-414 TKAYTPT
+414 
-421 TDYHPSTKLYTD
+421 
-433 QRVQSIAPDY
+433 
-443 NATSTYKVGDYV
+443 
-455 SYQGKFYKC
+455 
-464 TTAIETAEAWNSEH
+464 
-478 WSETTV
+478 
-484 KDEMGS
+484 
-490 ADFPIYYIRG
+490 
-500 VTNDSGW
+500 
-507 SIPVTTETKATL
+507 
-519 EKVYKDYANGKL
+519 
-531 PIVYV
+531 
-536 TDKSGSKYGINQ
+536 
-548 LCTVQKADF
+548 
-557 SSALMKIVGTSQY
+557 
-570 IYDVEGMPI
+570 
-579 FQQVVINVNGDKETG
+579 
-594 KVSGI
+594 GI
-599 SASIN
+599 SAPLHGS
-604 NGRFF
+604 F
-609 LTEAYNNNKYNS
+609 NS
-621 NAALTT
+621 NYLVFKFPSVYATQQGGRDYWGDLEISCAVNNTTDGIITEVTVSQKRQFYTTSYGDNSSRNTNQVLTT
-627 KNTTE
+627 DNTNE

-637 DYNPATKKY
+637 DYNPATKIY
-646 VDDAVAGVGGGGGV
+646 VDMAVAGAGGGGGV
-660 FKITLTA
+660 FKVTLTA

-689 KTVIAVVDSDEYPLK
+689 KTVIAVVGSDEYPLK

-741 SGGNVNGNINMNSN
+741 SGGYVNGNINMNSN
-755 AITNIQKLHVD
+755 AITNIQKLHVN

-802 QSTYDPFFVADPT
+802 QGTYDPLFVANPT
-815 NINHAATKNYVDN
+815 NVNHAATKGYVDN
-828 KLISIQGYD
+828 KLTSIQGYD

>member
-1 MKIPMKLA
+1 MSQLMKVKIMNEKQPVKIKA
-9 DSEEMLTFKTAFK
+9 TSK
-22 FPPVNVGGEKD
+22 FPPVNVGGATD

-40 DYANSG
+40 DYAHSG

-61 QLENDKGYIDNSA
+61 QLENDKGYIDNSV

-101 TIDLKN
+101 TIELKN

-120 PLESMVISASYDDS
+120 PLESMVVGASYDDS

-163 TFDTKMNEISQEFSH
+163 TFDTKMNEISQEFNH

-229 NSYITYHFV
+229 NSYITYHFI

-269 NCEKDPE
+269 NCEKDPA

-291 IEIGKSEEIIEFK
+291 ITIRSSNIFYFDG
-304 ANDTNEIK
+304 DTNSTANKEMFAKIVQLVQNEELFDLIYK
-312 KQKGQKFLDYYLEK
+312 YDATNMYYMTSYRNNISVFNMIDFYFLDIFDGGGAEIYGMFRKDY
-326 GTIPNAVLSEN
+326 GYVRRVSYSISSNY
-337 DTILSLCNISKFSDH
+337 ISKSYDRIGVY
-352 LTLSFSAIY
+352 SS
-361 GIAAPVCLGSIA
+361 GSPLGTS
-373 RAVNIYFTDNV
+373 N
-384 VTLVSGLT
+384 
-392 TYSMSPTLDYSKT
+392 
-405 TNGALTTIN
+405 
-414 TKAYTPT
+414 
-421 TDYHPSTKLYTD
+421 
-433 QRVQSIAPDY
+433 
-443 NATSTYKVGDYV
+443 TST
-455 SYQGKFYKC
+455 
-464 TTAIETAEAWNSEH
+464 
-478 WSETTV
+478 
-484 KDEMGS
+484 
-490 ADFPIYYIRG
+490 
-500 VTNDSGW
+500 
-507 SIPVTTETKATL
+507 
-519 EKVYKDYANGKL
+519 
-531 PIVYV
+531 
-536 TDKSGSKYGINQ
+536 
-548 LCTVQKADF
+548 
-557 SSALMKIVGTSQY
+557 
-570 IYDVEGMPI
+570 
-579 FQQVVINVNGDKETG
+579 
-594 KVSGI
+594 
-599 SASIN
+599 
-604 NGRFF
+604 
-609 LTEAYNNNKYNS
+609 
-621 NAALTT
+621 
-627 KNTTE
+627 

-646 VDDAVAGVGGGGGV
+646 VDDAVAGSGGGDGV
-660 FKITLTA
+660 FKVTLTA

-802 QSTYDPFFVADPT
+802 QSTYDPLFIADPT

-828 KLISIQGYD
+828 KLTSIQGYD

>member
-1 MKIPMKLA
+1 MSQPIKVKIMNEKEPIKIKA
-9 DSEEMLTFKTAFK
+9 TSN
-22 FPPVNVGGEKD
+22 FPTVYVGGETD
-33 HSKLENL
+33 HSKLKNL
-40 DYANSG
+40 DYAHSG
-46 HTGFASSEDIPTKVS
+46 HIGFASSEDIPTKVS
-61 QLENDKGYIDNSA
+61 QLENDKGYIDNNV

-120 PLESMVISASYDDS
+120 PLESMVIGASYDDS

-144 GEEVKFSVAD
+144 GEEVRFSVAD

-163 TFDTKMNEISQEFSH
+163 TFDTKMNEISQEFNH

-229 NSYITYHFV
+229 NSYITYHFI

-291 IEIGKSEEIIEFK
+291 IEMTSEPHYVWNGSTSSEAKELFQK
-304 ANDTNEIK
+304 VYDAWNNENKI
-312 KQKGQKFLDYYLEK
+312 LNVDYYRGNTKLKLIGIGNPRLLSNQMLCEFVSLDPPVSSTNSVPLQMVGARVNYNNTTGLVTNVALEQ
-326 GTIPNAVLSEN
+326 L
-337 DTILSLCNISKFSDH
+337 
-352 LTLSFSAIY
+352 
-361 GIAAPVCLGSIA
+361 LG
-373 RAVNIYFTDNV
+373 
-384 VTLVSGLT
+384 
-392 TYSMSPTLDYSKT
+392 DYKLIREYNGSY
-405 TNGALTTIN
+405 GALPIN
-414 TKAYTPT
+414 NTRTYTPT
-421 TDYHPSTKLYTD
+421 ANYH
-433 QRVQSIAPDY
+433 
-443 NATSTYKVGDYV
+443 
-455 SYQGKFYKC
+455 
-464 TTAIETAEAWNSEH
+464 
-478 WSETTV
+478 
-484 KDEMGS
+484 
-490 ADFPIYYIRG
+490 
-500 VTNDSGW
+500 
-507 SIPVTTETKATL
+507 
-519 EKVYKDYANGKL
+519 
-531 PIVYV
+531 
-536 TDKSGSKYGINQ
+536 
-548 LCTVQKADF
+548 
-557 SSALMKIVGTSQY
+557 
-570 IYDVEGMPI
+570 
-579 FQQVVINVNGDKETG
+579 
-594 KVSGI
+594 
-599 SASIN
+599 
-604 NGRFF
+604 
-609 LTEAYNNNKYNS
+609 
-621 NAALTT
+621 
-627 KNTTE
+627 
-632 YTPTG
+632 
-637 DYNPATKKY
+637 PATKKY
-646 VDDAVAGVGGGGGV
+646 VDDAVAGSGGGDGV
-660 FKITLTA
+660 FKVTLTA

-689 KTVIAVVDSDEYPLK
+689 KIVIAVVGSDEYPLK

-741 SGGNVNGNINMNSN
+741 SGGYVNGNINMNSH

-802 QSTYDPFFVADPT
+802 QGTYDPLFVANPT
-815 NINHAATKNYVDN
+815 NINHAATKGYVDN
-828 KLISIQGYD
+828 KLTSIQGYD

>member
-1 MKIPMKLA
+1 MSQLMKVKIMNEKQPVKIKA
-9 DSEEMLTFKTAFK
+9 TSK
-22 FPPVNVGGEKD
+22 FPPVNVGGATD

-40 DYANSG
+40 DYAHSG
-46 HTGFASSEDIPTKVS
+46 HTGFASSEDIPTKVG
-61 QLENDKGYIDNSA
+61 QLENDKSYIDNSV

-107 TAGDVISTGSVDL
+107 TAGDVISTGSIDL
-120 PLESMVISASYDDS
+120 PLESMVVGASYDDS

-154 LVSGLVSQS
+154 LVSGLVSQN
-163 TFDTKMNEISQEFSH
+163 TFDTKMNEISQEFNH

-229 NSYITYHFV
+229 NSYITYHFI
-238 VPQFGSLDTT
+238 VPQFGSLDAT
-248 YIMLKGSPVRKDGST
+248 YIMLKGSPVRKDGNT

-276 TNQIKRVYEK
+276 TNKIKRVYEK

-291 IEIGKSEEIIEFK
+291 IEIGGSNGLYWEWEDTSEKSIALFQKVYDDMKNNKKFNIITTVQWAFYKYVYVSTSCEFYQTT
-304 ANDTNEIK
+304 TNN
-312 KQKGQKFLDYYLEK
+312 GYLRVKFADI
-326 GTIPNAVLSEN
+326 GRDLS
-337 DTILSLCNISKFSDH
+337 TG
-352 LTLSFSAIY
+352 SFSGYTSLYTKSVVATITNGIATTIDVDGTLETKILNIY
-361 GIAAPVCLGSIA
+361 GYG
-373 RAVNIYFTDNV
+373 NHFG
-384 VTLVSGLT
+384 GLT
-392 TYSMSPTLDYSKT
+392 V
-405 TNGALTTIN
+405 TNTEV
-414 TKAYTPT
+414 YTPT
-421 TDYHPSTKLYTD
+421 ADYH
-433 QRVQSIAPDY
+433 
-443 NATSTYKVGDYV
+443 
-455 SYQGKFYKC
+455 
-464 TTAIETAEAWNSEH
+464 
-478 WSETTV
+478 
-484 KDEMGS
+484 
-490 ADFPIYYIRG
+490 
-500 VTNDSGW
+500 
-507 SIPVTTETKATL
+507 
-519 EKVYKDYANGKL
+519 
-531 PIVYV
+531 
-536 TDKSGSKYGINQ
+536 
-548 LCTVQKADF
+548 
-557 SSALMKIVGTSQY
+557 
-570 IYDVEGMPI
+570 
-579 FQQVVINVNGDKETG
+579 
-594 KVSGI
+594 
-599 SASIN
+599 
-604 NGRFF
+604 
-609 LTEAYNNNKYNS
+609 
-621 NAALTT
+621 
-627 KNTTE
+627 
-632 YTPTG
+632 
-637 DYNPATKKY
+637 PATKKY
-646 VDDAVAGVGGGGGV
+646 VDDTVAGAGGGGGV
-660 FKITLTA
+660 FKVTLTA

-672 YDANKTIDEIQ
+672 YDTNKTIDEIQ

-689 KTVIAVVDSDEYPLK
+689 KIVIAVVDNDEYPLK

-802 QSTYDPFFVADPT
+802 QSTYDPLFIADPT

-828 KLISIQGYD
+828 KLTSIQGYD

>member
-1 MKIPMKLA
+1 MSQPIKVKIMNEKEPIKIKA
-9 DSEEMLTFKTAFK
+9 TSN
-22 FPPVNVGGEKD
+22 FPTVYVGGETD
-33 HSKLENL
+33 HSKLKNL
-40 DYANSG
+40 DYAHSG
-46 HTGFASSEDIPTKVS
+46 HIGFASSEDIPTKVS
-61 QLENDKGYIDNSA
+61 QLENDKGYIDNNV

-120 PLESMVISASYDDS
+120 PLESMVIGASYDDS

-144 GEEVKFSVAD
+144 GEEVRFSVAD

-163 TFDTKMNEISQEFSH
+163 TFDTKMNEISQEFNH

-229 NSYITYHFV
+229 NSYITYHFI

-248 YIMLKGSPVRKDGST
+248 YIILKGSPVRKDGNT
-263 FNLVAL
+263 FNLVSL

-291 IEIGKSEEIIEFK
+291 IEISGGDKIYYYKMTENYNK
-304 ANDTNEIK
+304 HDTTEATLAMFNEIAEK
-312 KQKGQKFLDYYLEK
+312 WRNGEKPLLLVQGYNTFEQYSWYAISAPLHGTWASNYLFFKFPSVYSTQQGGHDMWCDLEISCTANNTTDGIITAVDTSQKRQFYTTSYGDNSSRNTNQ
-326 GTIPNAVLSEN
+326 VL
-337 DTILSLCNISKFSDH
+337 T
-352 LTLSFSAIY
+352 
-361 GIAAPVCLGSIA
+361 
-373 RAVNIYFTDNV
+373 TDN
-384 VTLVSGLT
+384 
-392 TYSMSPTLDYSKT
+392 
-405 TNGALTTIN
+405 TN
-414 TKAYTPT
+414 
-421 TDYHPSTKLYTD
+421 
-433 QRVQSIAPDY
+433 
-443 NATSTYKVGDYV
+443 
-455 SYQGKFYKC
+455 
-464 TTAIETAEAWNSEH
+464 
-478 WSETTV
+478 
-484 KDEMGS
+484 
-490 ADFPIYYIRG
+490 
-500 VTNDSGW
+500 
-507 SIPVTTETKATL
+507 
-519 EKVYKDYANGKL
+519 
-531 PIVYV
+531 
-536 TDKSGSKYGINQ
+536 
-548 LCTVQKADF
+548 
-557 SSALMKIVGTSQY
+557 
-570 IYDVEGMPI
+570 
-579 FQQVVINVNGDKETG
+579 
-594 KVSGI
+594 
-599 SASIN
+599 
-604 NGRFF
+604 
-609 LTEAYNNNKYNS
+609 
-621 NAALTT
+621 
-627 KNTTE
+627 E

-637 DYNPATKKY
+637 DYNPATKIY
-646 VDDAVAGVGGGGGV
+646 VDMAVAGAGGGGEV
-660 FKITLTA
+660 FKVTLTA

-689 KTVIAVVDSDEYPLK
+689 KIVIAVVDNDEYPLK

-741 SGGNVNGNINMNSN
+741 SGGYVNGNINMNSN

-802 QSTYDPFFVADPT
+802 QSTYDPLFIADPT
-815 NINHAATKNYVDN
+815 NINHAATKGYVDN
-828 KLISIQGYD
+828 KLTSIQGYD

>member
-1 MKIPMKLA
+1 MSQPMKVKIMNEKQPMKIKA
-9 DSEEMLTFKTAFK
+9 TSY
-22 FPPVNVGGEKD
+22 FPPVNVGGTTD

-40 DYANSG
+40 DYAHSG

-61 QLENDKGYIDNSA
+61 QLENDKGYIDNSV

-120 PLESMVISASYDDS
+120 PLESMVIGASYDES

-144 GEEVKFSVAD
+144 GEEVRFSVAD

-163 TFDTKMNEISQEFSH
+163 TFDTKMNEISQEFNH

-183 YYYEYNGDTDF
+183 YYYEYNGDADF

-229 NSYITYHFV
+229 NSYITYHFI

-248 YIMLKGSPVRKDGST
+248 YIMLKGSPVRKDGNT
-263 FNLVAL
+263 FNLVSL

-286 KADGS
+286 KDDGS
-291 IEIGKSEEIIEFK
+291 IEIGGGSGLYWEWEDTSEK
-304 ANDTNEIK
+304 
-312 KQKGQKFLDYYLEK
+312 
-326 GTIPNAVLSEN
+326 
-337 DTILSLCNISKFSDH
+337 
-352 LTLSFSAIY
+352 
-361 GIAAPVCLGSIA
+361 SIA
-373 RAVNIYFTDNV
+373 LFQKVYDDMKNNKKFNIITTVQWAFYKYV
-384 VTLVSGLT
+384 YVSTSCEFYQTSTNNGYLRVKFVDIGRELT
-392 TYSMSPTLDYSKT
+392 TGSTSSYTSLNTKSVMITI
-405 TNGALTTIN
+405 TNGVATAIGVDSTLETKLLNLYGYGNHYGGLSTVN
-414 TKAYTPT
+414 TEAYTPT
-421 TDYHPSTKLYTD
+421 KDYH
-433 QRVQSIAPDY
+433 
-443 NATSTYKVGDYV
+443 
-455 SYQGKFYKC
+455 
-464 TTAIETAEAWNSEH
+464 
-478 WSETTV
+478 
-484 KDEMGS
+484 
-490 ADFPIYYIRG
+490 
-500 VTNDSGW
+500 
-507 SIPVTTETKATL
+507 
-519 EKVYKDYANGKL
+519 
-531 PIVYV
+531 
-536 TDKSGSKYGINQ
+536 
-548 LCTVQKADF
+548 
-557 SSALMKIVGTSQY
+557 
-570 IYDVEGMPI
+570 
-579 FQQVVINVNGDKETG
+579 
-594 KVSGI
+594 
-599 SASIN
+599 
-604 NGRFF
+604 
-609 LTEAYNNNKYNS
+609 
-621 NAALTT
+621 
-627 KNTTE
+627 
-632 YTPTG
+632 
-637 DYNPATKKY
+637 PATKKY
-646 VDDAVAGVGGGGGV
+646 VDDAVASAGGGDGV
-660 FKITLTA
+660 FKVTLTA

-689 KTVIAVVDSDEYPLK
+689 KIVIAVVDSDEYPLK

-741 SGGNVNGNINMNSN
+741 SGGYVNGNINMNSN
-755 AITNIQKLHVD
+755 AITNIQKLHVN

-802 QSTYDPFFVADPT
+802 QSTYDPLFIADPT

-828 KLISIQGYD
+828 KLTSIQGYD